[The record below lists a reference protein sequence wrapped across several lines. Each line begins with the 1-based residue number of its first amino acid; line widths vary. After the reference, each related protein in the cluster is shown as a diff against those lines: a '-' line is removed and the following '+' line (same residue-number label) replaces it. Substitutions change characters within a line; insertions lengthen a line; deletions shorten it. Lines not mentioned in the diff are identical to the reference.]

1 MAIMILWKL
10 FAPFAPVG
18 AGNAAARAE
27 LRTRHRSP
35 ENRVEQGIIFATL
48 WMEMSFLELT
58 PD

>member
-18 AGNAAARAE
+18 CGNLTCRSQDPISIAGKK
-27 LRTRHRSP
+27 
-35 ENRVEQGIIFATL
+35 VVQGIIFATL
-48 WMEMSFLELT
+48 WMEMSFFFPLT